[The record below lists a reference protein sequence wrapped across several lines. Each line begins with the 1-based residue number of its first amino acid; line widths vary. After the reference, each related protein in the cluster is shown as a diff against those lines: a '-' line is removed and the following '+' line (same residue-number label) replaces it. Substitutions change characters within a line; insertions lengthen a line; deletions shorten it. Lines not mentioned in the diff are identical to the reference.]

1 MRSDAGTRNVVRAE
15 RVAGDAATPP
25 GTPRLRGL
33 PQEIAAVARDWFAL
47 RGLSEA
53 QEPVQPWSSGHS
65 AEGRPLRVP
74 HGAATVRPGA
84 PTDEVLYDRVARFWR
99 SELHIDPED
108 GPVPDLVPL
117 LEDGYG
123 AQIIVAR
130 VAAPE
135 SSAAHGG
142 AAGSTAEPEPPG
154 AASDRPVVAAFVV
167 NGVPF
172 IFVNAA
178 RPVVLQRFALAHA
191 FAHLVLGHGDV
202 ADQRIEWSRNVPP
215 EAAANDFA
223 EELLAPVRAVQ
234 HWFERRSALRTPSLE
249 DLLDLGNAFGVSA
262 WAALYRSRAA
272 GRLQGKQFHA
282 LRGELQAH
290 EWDIL
295 PRQAYLGGL
304 RDTLTHLTPA
314 EVLPAGEYGGPAVL
328 RLPAAMRHWAL
339 AALQDGRLSLEDAAG
354 LLRVEAGAL
363 AGQLARLGIE

>member
-1 MRSDAGTRNVVRAE
+1 M
-15 RVAGDAATPP
+15 
-25 GTPRLRGL
+25 
-33 PQEIAAVARDWFAL
+33 
-47 RGLSEA
+47 
-53 QEPVQPWSSGHS
+53 
-65 AEGRPLRVP
+65 
-74 HGAATVRPGA
+74 
-84 PTDEVLYDRVARFWR
+84 
-99 SELHIDPED
+99 
-108 GPVPDLVPL
+108 PDLVPL

-130 VAAPE
+130 VAAPG

-142 AAGSTAEPEPPG
+142 AADSTWDPEPPG

-178 RPVVLQRFALAHA
+178 RPVVCTLRARARLRAPRA
-191 FAHLVLGHGDV
+191 RAGDV
-202 ADQRIEWSRNVPP
+202 VDQRIEWSRNVPP

-272 GRLQGKQFHA
+272 GRLQGKQFHT
-282 LRGELQAH
+282 LRAELQAH

-304 RDTLTHLTPA
+304 RDTLRTSPRRRSCPPA
-314 EVLPAGEYGGPAVL
+314 STEGRRCCACRPPCGIGRSRRCKTGGSAGGC
-328 RLPAAMRHWAL
+328 RRPAA
-339 AALQDGRLSLEDAAG
+339 GRAG
-354 LLRVEAGAL
+354 RAGW
-363 AGQLARLGIE
+363 QLARLGIE